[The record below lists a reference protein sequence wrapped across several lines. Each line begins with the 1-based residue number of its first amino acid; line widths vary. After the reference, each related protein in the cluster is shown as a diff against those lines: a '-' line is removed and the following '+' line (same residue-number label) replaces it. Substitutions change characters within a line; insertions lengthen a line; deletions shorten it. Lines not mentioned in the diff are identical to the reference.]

1 MRCSEL
7 GCCVQTG
14 REYYKVEEHWRGVE
28 AARLEG
34 ITYEEWTAKQSADET
49 VVNPPPGFL

>member
-1 MRCSEL
+1 M
-7 GCCVQTG
+7 QTG
-14 REYYKVEEHWRGVE
+14 REYYKVEEHWRGME
-28 AARLEG
+28 AARQEG